1 MFDLNKINVMG
12 SVVDMLSRF
21 ILLGFC
27 HLYWEMEEGVYSI
40 QLMMNLE
47 MIVRQTTEGSIAF
60 KILKD
65 RV

>member
-12 SVVDMLSRF
+12 SAVDMLSRF

-40 QLMMNLE
+40 QLMMNHP
-47 MIVRQTTEGSIAF
+47 EGPC
-60 KILKD
+60 
-65 RV
+65 VGQQGHY